1 MDEVVVLDT
10 SVLVSG
16 LRSRRGASYQLLLEL
31 GDERY
36 EIAATVPLFVEYE
49 KAVADLVQAGIA
61 DPADGEA
68 ILNYLATVA
77 HHHEVFY
84 LWRPMLKDPKDEM
97 VLEAAVASR
106 SRALVTHNI
115 KDFRGSETFG
125 VHVLTPGEFLRRV
138 RRSR

>member
-1 MDEVVVLDT
+1 MGEVVVLDT
-10 SVLVSG
+10 SVVVAG

-31 GDERY
+31 GDEHY

-49 KAVADLVQAGIA
+49 KAVADLVHAGIT
-61 DPADGEA
+61 DQADGEV
-68 ILNYLATVA
+68 ILNYLTKVA

-97 VLEAAVASR
+97 VLEAAVASQ

-115 KDFRGSETFG
+115 RDFRGSETLG
-125 VHVLTPGEFLRRV
+125 IHILTPGEFLRRI
-138 RRSR
+138 RRSK